1 MLARDVGLNGD
12 RTAHLQN
19 RITLKMSGTVAF
31 GQFLLTLALGMQSCM
46 ANPMSRKVLELECYQ
61 GLPRL

>member
-1 MLARDVGLNGD
+1 MLATEVELNGD

-19 RITLKMSGTVAF
+19 QVPLKMNGTVSL

-46 ANPMSRKVLELECYQ
+46 ANHMSRCLGVTMLSSFS
-61 GLPRL
+61 